1 MKLRRRLT
9 YRLGAAAFDVAL
21 VALVMARRDLGV
33 GLMIGVVAGAITSA
47 IRDHRRAQRAER
59 IDRARRSPLSEEIL
73 S

>member
-1 MKLRRRLT
+1 MKLRQHLT

-47 IRDHRRAQRAER
+47 IRDHRRA
-59 IDRARRSPLSEEIL
+59 RRSPLSEETL